1 MRKGGGM
8 RSLVLLVPL
17 VLAGCGGSMEPF
29 NQPYTWHKTGVN
41 DQNLAAMVANPAD
54 LQRGRQDQDPDS
66 PVVTDAVTRLWSG
79 KPKPLPANRSTE
91 KSSGT
96 SNATG
101 GAGAASATG
110 SGS

>member
-1 MRKGGGM
+1 M

-17 VLAGCGGSMEPF
+17 VLAGCGGSFEPF

-41 DQNLAAMVANPAD
+41 DQNLTAMVANPAD

-66 PVVTDAVTRLWSG
+66 PVAIDAVTRLWNG
-79 KPKPLPANRSTE
+79 KPKPLPANSSTS
-91 KSSGT
+91 KSSGPT
-96 SNATG
+96 NAS
-101 GAGAASATG
+101 GAAGTSSAIG